1 MHLCSIFVSDFF
13 FFKVL
18 YHCSHFIFGHFRIL
32 ACLFIQ
38 EYCLNSSKNKL
49 TQAPALIRSF
59 RPHED
64 WISSLEMCELGG
76 RSLILS
82 ASADCSVCVT
92 DVCGVPVQI
101 FGQVEI
107 LLLYYSN
114 IYLTFSM
121 NLAWFPFESH
131 HLVKFISHKGTD
143 FHFCIYSSRPPLLTM
158 AVPSSRGRQGHGKMG
173 DLSSLK
179 YVRISEQN
187 FSSKISGSLQFQNSV
202 EIQCG

>member
-1 MHLCSIFVSDFF
+1 MHLCSISVSDL
-13 FFKVL
+13 KKKK
-18 YHCSHFIFGHFRIL
+18 CSITVVISYLDIFRIL

-38 EYCLNSSKNKL
+38 EYCLNPSKNKL
-49 TQAPALIRSF
+49 TQAPTLIRSF

-82 ASADCSVCVT
+82 ASADCSVRVT

-131 HLVKFISHKGTD
+131 RLVNFISLERTD
-143 FHFCIYSSRPPLLTM
+143 LIFATIAPGLPY
-158 AVPSSRGRQGHGKMG
+158 
-173 DLSSLK
+173 
-179 YVRISEQN
+179 
-187 FSSKISGSLQFQNSV
+187 
-202 EIQCG
+202 

>member
-1 MHLCSIFVSDFF
+1 MYLVSISVSDC
-13 FFKVL
+13 KNVL
-18 YHCSHFIFGHFRIL
+18 YHCTHFKFGHFRIL

-49 TQAPALIRSF
+49 TQAPTLIRSF

-76 RSLILS
+76 RLLILS

-131 HLVKFISHKGTD
+131 QLLKFISHERSD
-143 FHFCIYSSRPPLLTM
+143 FHFCNYSSRPPLLTTI
-158 AVPSSRGRQGHGKMG
+158 AVPSSRGHWRHGKMG

-187 FSSKISGSLQFQNSV
+187 FSSKISGFPQFQNSV